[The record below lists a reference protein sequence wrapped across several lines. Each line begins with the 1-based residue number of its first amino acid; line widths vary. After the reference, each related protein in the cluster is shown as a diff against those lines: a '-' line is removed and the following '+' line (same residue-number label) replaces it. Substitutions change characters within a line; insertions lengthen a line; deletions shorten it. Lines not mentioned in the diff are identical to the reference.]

1 MSRFETILLIILFAG
16 TATAQKLKYKSDIEP
31 ILLGSKSLDKV
42 NILEK
47 YYQQNLGPN
56 KKPTPQTIQ
65 VLQTKMG
72 DICMFAGSALES
84 QAIILKEYP
93 TTDSAVALL
102 YAANGWYGRCINDY
116 YVKNDTLKEHI
127 LKLENQLKAWKSEE
141 QETIKLLLIEKNKLK
156 TNLVILE
163 QYDALKTKEF
173 RSKFANIVYLN
184 EYQKANK
191 EVDNFSVTILKNI
204 EYEKKMEEQRL
215 QAAMEKKAYL
225 ITQKENERKQR
236 EFLQLQESCANENP
250 CPNCPIDVALK
261 FRDAY
266 YAGDIA
272 VMKSMIIDYY
282 GDGNIFYNT
291 NIDIFKGLS
300 ADEEKKLKLQIRA
313 KTADYKITEPSGTV
327 YYTNNEDKDFF
338 IDKNYKSFYLHAT
351 VFQVINDFDKIDLI
365 KYNGQW
371 KIYRVGGAYSGRSG
385 KTIITGRFF
394 FDQAFL
400 QKETKIKR
408 NK

>member
-1 MSRFETILLIILFAG
+1 
-16 TATAQKLKYKSDIEP
+16 
-31 ILLGSKSLDKV
+31 
-42 NILEK
+42 
-47 YYQQNLGPN
+47 
-56 KKPTPQTIQ
+56 
-65 VLQTKMG
+65 
-72 DICMFAGSALES
+72 MFAGSALES